1 MKLTKTLA
9 CHMAV
14 YSLLAGAFASCS
26 SDPNPVSYINLN
38 EGETAY
44 VSIDLSVAAT
54 RTDADQYATDDET
67 KISKVSLYI
76 FDAKDNLESIHENQ
90 SLTGNK
96 ILKIETTSGMKT
108 IYAVAAGSISG
119 VTEGETTLSDF
130 ENTQLSSTLDK
141 LKTKDGFLMIGKSA
155 KQKVF
160 MSSTE
165 ETMPSSNTFSITLTR
180 LAAKAQVVL
189 GTDFYTS
196 AKSLGFTASAT
207 NFAVRQTANKMQLT
221 SNSTKDI
228 FNFSSNTK
236 GTYDD
241 YTYKPNEEFTE
252 CKDGNY
258 QYMAENIVTSP
269 VTGNTTFA
277 CIQISL
283 TPQKL
288 YTYDNQTLSSTDN
301 SSSNNSN
308 DFYVVGLV
316 DEESGFYDYVVDGD
330 YNHVICFSS
339 IDDAQNYCTA
349 LNGNQIS
356 GTTVLES
363 SEPLSKPAFTR
374 ANSESSQFKVLTFT
388 NSQVYYRVNIKK
400 TDNSSDDK
408 YRIDRNTFYKI
419 TLNKLNTLGV
429 PAEANLCP
437 TNPDTQLELP
447 QSSSWLD
454 ATFEVKAWD
463 FVGQDVDL

>member
-76 FDAKDNLESIHENQ
+76 FDAKDNLESIKKDIEI
-90 SLTGNK
+90 TENK
-96 ILKIETTSGMKT
+96 ISKIETTSGMKT

-119 VTEGETTLSDF
+119 VTEGKTTLSDF
-130 ENTQLSSTLDK
+130 ENTQLSSK
-141 LKTKDGFLMIGKSA
+141 LKDLKTEDGFLMIGKSN
-155 KQKVF
+155 KQKVYI
-160 MSSTE
+160 SSSK

-189 GTDFYTS
+189 GTDFYSS
-196 AKSLGFTASAT
+196 AESLGFTASAT
-207 NFAVRQTANKMQLT
+207 NFAVRQTADKMQLT
-221 SNSTKDI
+221 PNSTENI
-228 FNFSSNTK
+228 FNFSSNAK
-236 GTYDD
+236 STYDD
-241 YTYKPNEEFTE
+241 YTYKPSEEFTE

-258 QYMAENIVTSP
+258 NYMAENIVTSP

-283 TPQKL
+283 TPKKL
-288 YTYDNQTLSSTDN
+288 YTYNNQTLSSTDN

-316 DEESGFYDYVVDGD
+316 DEETGFYDYVVDGD
-330 YNHVICFSS
+330 THVICFSS
-339 IDDAQNYCTA
+339 IDDAKNYCNA

-356 GTTVLES
+356 GTTVSES
-363 SEPLSKPAFTR
+363 SEPLSKPASTR
-374 ANSESSQFKVLTFT
+374 ADSESSQFKVLTFT

-400 TDNSSDDK
+400 TDDSGNK

-419 TLNKLNTLGV
+419 TLNTINTLGV
-429 PAEANLCP
+429 SDEDYLRP
-437 TNPDTQLELP
+437 TNPATDLELS
-447 QSSSWLD
+447 QSSWLD